1 MCFLPSRYFPEFEI
15 VLSHNSTQFTEQ
27 APSGASPLRSE
38 APRRGAW
45 KNLPCGGGYPHSCKP
60 ERRNFRSATVTPRWR
75 SYGIECLEVQFVDL
89 WTCVVL
95 RFVFFVARYL
105 NYIEQRCCISDT
117 VRSIGWL
124 VALLSKSA
132 GKNKAIIAAGV
143 LFFFGARVRKL
154 RFLRW

>member
-1 MCFLPSRYFPEFEI
+1 M
-15 VLSHNSTQFTEQ
+15 
-27 APSGASPLRSE
+27 
-38 APRRGAW
+38 
-45 KNLPCGGGYPHSCKP
+45 
-60 ERRNFRSATVTPRWR
+60 TPRWR

-132 GKNKAIIAAGV
+132 GKNKVIIAAGV
-143 LFFFGARVRKL
+143 LFFFRRTREEIEIFEVIKIGRKTWKNWEKTGQNWAKLGKTGENRVKL
-154 RFLRW
+154 GKIGRTYGIEWNWKKNSAKPFKTGKNWEKLGKTA